1 MVGGALARVSAFR
14 VGSGVGGSV
23 IAPGFRACPSHL
35 CDGWVCGLG
44 AVGVSL
50 VLGSVRGSG
59 AFAAVLPSFVLVSEM
74 PFAQHNC
81 AFATSFSTVFFS
93 GIEAM
98 VGGALVRVS
107 AFRVGLGVRLC
118 ARS

>member
-1 MVGGALARVSAFR
+1 
-14 VGSGVGGSV
+14 
-23 IAPGFRACPSHL
+23 
-35 CDGWVCGLG
+35 
-44 AVGVSL
+44 
-50 VLGSVRGSG
+50 
-59 AFAAVLPSFVLVSEM
+59 
-74 PFAQHNC
+74 
-81 AFATSFSTVFFS
+81 VFFS